1 MKWHYIDMAC
11 VAPLSLSLS
20 WCHKVSYSISLKVK
34 TEQRE
39 FIMRLI
45 KPDGERLLYH
55 HTEIFHNLETRI
67 LSALS
72 LPLNWIP
79 FISGSFFVC
88 CAHCIECSVKFF
100 STQPLFP
107 TRSWLIFLR
116 IPQKVLPYL
125 ILKRK
130 SFDTIRVGNWG
141 DSRLVYSEFRV
152 HFANFLIFFNFLEI
166 FLNFLVCKI
175 QSKLALER
183 LVFHW
188 EKWTHVWW
196 LKLLYILVT
205 QQSLLKAPKFNNKP
219 VNFITSCVLWE
230 GNKRCQ

>member
-1 MKWHYIDMAC
+1 MQMSKVRTFIWNFQNFNKSLAAHATTEKVNNSRDEMALYRHGMC
-11 VAPLSLSLS
+11 RTSLSLSLS

-107 TRSWLIFLR
+107 TRSWLIFFLR

-141 DSRLVYSEFRV
+141 DSRLVYSEFWV
-152 HFANFLIFFNFLEI
+152 HFANFLIFF
-166 FLNFLVCKI
+166 
-175 QSKLALER
+175 
-183 LVFHW
+183 
-188 EKWTHVWW
+188 
-196 LKLLYILVT
+196 
-205 QQSLLKAPKFNNKP
+205 
-219 VNFITSCVLWE
+219 
-230 GNKRCQ
+230 

>member
-1 MKWHYIDMAC
+1 MALYRHGMC
-11 VAPLSLSLS
+11 RTSLSLS

-107 TRSWLIFLR
+107 TRSWLIFFKD
-116 IPQKVLPYL
+116 PT
-125 ILKRK
+125 K
-130 SFDTIRVGNWG
+130 SFTLFDIKAQKLWHNT
-141 DSRLVYSEFRV
+141 SR
-152 HFANFLIFFNFLEI
+152 
-166 FLNFLVCKI
+166 
-175 QSKLALER
+175 KLGRFKA
-183 LVFHW
+183 
-188 EKWTHVWW
+188 
-196 LKLLYILVT
+196 
-205 QQSLLKAPKFNNKP
+205 SLLWILSAL
-219 VNFITSCVLWE
+219 C
-230 GNKRCQ
+230 